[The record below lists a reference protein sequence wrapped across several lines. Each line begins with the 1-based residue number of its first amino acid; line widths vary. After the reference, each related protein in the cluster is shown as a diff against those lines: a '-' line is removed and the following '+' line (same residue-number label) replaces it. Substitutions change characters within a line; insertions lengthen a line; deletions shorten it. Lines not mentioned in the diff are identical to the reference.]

1 MATALKPRVYP
12 TAKENRPVPA
22 RQNNLAVDPTRL
34 AKGLAWVGIGLGV
47 AEIAVPRLLSRLVGT
62 KGHHALIRGYGVREI
77 ASGIRI
83 LTKPRDPG
91 PMWVRVAG
99 DAMDLAALGAA
110 FVSDKNRR
118 GKTACAIAAVA
129 GVTALDLLCAQDL
142 MSRGASARAGAS
154 IVLHCPIEE
163 CYRFWR
169 NFENHALFMP
179 YVKSVRS
186 TGSRTAHWIAA
197 LPGKKKL
204 EWNTEITKDLR
215 NEQISWHSVNGSGI
229 YHAGTIRFSP
239 ASGDRGTVARIKVI
253 CREPATGRG
262 VLARMLGKDPD
273 QMLYKDLRRFKQVM
287 ETGEVITTEGQ
298 SAGRRQGATWLDN
311 IAR

>member
-1 MATALKPRVYP
+1 M
-12 TAKENRPVPA
+12 PV
-22 RQNNLAVDPTRL
+22 RQGNLAVDARQL
-34 AKGLAWVGIGLGV
+34 AKGLAWFGIALGI
-47 AEIAVPRLLSRLVGT
+47 AEVAVPRIVSRLAGA
-62 KGHHALIRGYGVREI
+62 KGHDGLIRGYGMREI

-83 LTKPRDPG
+83 LAKPRDPG
-91 PMWVRVAG
+91 PMWLRVAG
-99 DAMDLAALGAA
+99 DAMDLAALGATFA
-110 FVSDKNRR
+110 SDKNRR

-129 GVTALDLLCAQDL
+129 GVTALDVLCAQDL
-142 MSRGASARAGAS
+142 MLRGAAARASAS

-169 NFENHALFMP
+169 NFENHAQFMP
-179 YVKSVRS
+179 YVESVRS

-197 LPGKKKL
+197 LPGKKKV

-215 NEQISWHSVNGSGI
+215 NEQITWHSVNGSGL

-239 ASGDRGTVARIKVI
+239 SSGDRGTVARIKIVY
-253 CREPATGRG
+253 REPVSGRG
-262 VLARMLGKDPD
+262 VLARLLGKEPD
-273 QMLYKDLRRFKQVM
+273 QMLYKDLRRFKQLM

-311 IAR
+311 ITR